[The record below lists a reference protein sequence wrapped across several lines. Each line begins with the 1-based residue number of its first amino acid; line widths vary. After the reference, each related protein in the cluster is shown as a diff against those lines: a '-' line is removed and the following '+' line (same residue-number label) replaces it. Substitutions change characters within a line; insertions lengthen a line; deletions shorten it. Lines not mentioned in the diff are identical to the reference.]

1 MPGRVPAAGGGDVRR
16 FRGVHEVP
24 RGEDPGNGCLQR
36 GVHGRPAGAR
46 VELGSRQPRQLM
58 VGDPVAGED
67 DRVAADEPGA
77 AGAQI
82 GQLDPLQPVAAGY
95 PAHRRRRP
103 DRGPPAGRGGER
115 ERGEALV
122 PWLVGD
128 QREDIGARV
137 RERDHRREAHMLR
150 ADDQGAAGQPLPV
163 EVDPLLQL
171 PGGHHAGRPAAGDE
185 PGGARPLPAAGGEQH
200 RRRGD
205 GLDAIGAGQGDG
217 YGAAGCARADGPGR
231 ASEAGAAGRAVRV
244 SRTGG
249 PSVAARVS
257 RAGAPGV
264 AARVCGA
271 GSAGGAAG
279 ACPPGPAGDRGSS
292 AYLGAGLDGGPRIVP
307 GVGRPGHDPAQVA
320 QPIAGVRAV
329 PRDAAG
335 LGFPV
340 RDEDPAHPE
349 PPQLD
354 PGGQARRARP
364 RDQHVDVHA
373 SRPSSGDVCPAAGPA
388 GPGPPARPP
397 PAGPWAAAIIADTVA
412 AQ

>member
-1 MPGRVPAAGGGDVRR
+1 MQGRRDMPGRVPAAGGGDVRR

-24 RGEDPGNGCLQR
+24 RGEDPGNGRLQR

-103 DRGPPAGRGGER
+103 DRRPPAGRGGER

-122 PWLVGD
+122 PRPVGD

-150 ADDQGAAGQPLPV
+150 ANDQGAAEQPLPV

-217 YGAAGCARADGPGR
+217 YR
-231 ASEAGAAGRAVRV
+231 
-244 SRTGG
+244 
-249 PSVAARVS
+249 
-257 RAGAPGV
+257 
-264 AARVCGA
+264 
-271 GSAGGAAG
+271 AAG